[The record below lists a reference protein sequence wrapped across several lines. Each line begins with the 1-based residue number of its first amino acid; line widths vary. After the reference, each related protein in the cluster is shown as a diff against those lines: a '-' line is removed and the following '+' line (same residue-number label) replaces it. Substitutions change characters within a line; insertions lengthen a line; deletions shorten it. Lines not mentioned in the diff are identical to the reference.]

1 MGPVFLAGFVDGLKA
16 LGINLPSLLAQ
27 LINFGLLLVVLYL
40 LAYKPLLRVLDERK
54 RRIQEGLEASEA
66 AKQRLAQTE
75 QEMAREL
82 DKGRQ
87 EGQALIG
94 QAQQMSA
101 RIQEEGRQQ
110 ARTEAEKLLERA
122 RSEIQL
128 ERDSAIAELRREF
141 ADLTIIAAER
151 VIKRSLDR
159 QAHRQL
165 IEEVLAEAPTGDGS
179 GGREGT

>member
-1 MGPVFLAGFVDGLKA
+1 MVPVFLGISA

-27 LINFGLLLVVLYL
+27 LINFTLLLVLLTV

-54 RRIQEGLEASEA
+54 KRIQQGLEASEEA
-66 AKQRLAQTE
+66 QRRLAQTE
-75 QEMAREL
+75 QEVAREL
-82 DKGRQ
+82 DKSRQ
-87 EGQALIG
+87 EGQTLIA

-110 ARTEAEKLLERA
+110 ARAESEQLLQRA
-122 RSEIQL
+122 RSEIQM
-128 ERDSAIAELRREF
+128 ERDGAIADLRREF
-141 ADLTIIAAER
+141 ADLTIRAAER

-165 IEEVLAEAPTGDGS
+165 IEDVLAEAPKGDGS
-179 GGREGT
+179 GGQRQA

>member
-1 MGPVFLAGFVDGLKA
+1 MVPVFLGISA

-27 LINFGLLLVVLYL
+27 LINFTLLLVLLTV

-54 RRIQEGLEASEA
+54 KRIQQGLEASEEA
-66 AKQRLAQTE
+66 QRRLAQTE
-75 QEMAREL
+75 QEVAREL
-82 DKGRQ
+82 DKSRQ
-87 EGQALIG
+87 EGQTLIA

-110 ARTEAEKLLERA
+110 ARAESEQLLLRA
-122 RSEIQL
+122 RSEIQM
-128 ERDSAIAELRREF
+128 ERDSAIAELRKEF
-141 ADLTIIAAER
+141 ADLTIRAAER

-165 IEEVLAEAPTGDGS
+165 IDEVLAEAPQSGDGS
-179 GGREGT
+179 GGQQRA